1 MLSGTVLVPGITTV
15 ASAVFAPLV
24 KQLDLIGAAGF
35 TPLDIPSVNPT
46 KPLLPNAFE
55 ADVAAIRAALAD
67 AIESKGL
74 DVVLLGHS
82 YGAAPCLTAAEG
94 LWKTIREK
102 QGKKGGVVKVAVIA
116 GPFVL
121 TGESVG
127 GLRVDYE
134 KQFGVIEGPEPDFEQ
149 TERVRVHNNEPFSL
163 NEN

>member
-15 ASAVFAPLV
+15 ASDAFVPLV

-74 DVVLLGHS
+74 DIVLLGHS

-102 QGKKGGVVKVAVIA
+102 QGKKGGVVKIAVIA
-116 GPFVL
+116 GPLVL
-121 TGESVG
+121 AGESVG
-127 GLRVDYE
+127 GLRADYE

-149 TERVRVHNNEPFSL
+149 TERVRVHNNWLFFV

>member
-1 MLSGTVLVPGITTV
+1 MLSGTVLASGITTA

-24 KQLDLIGAAGF
+24 KQLDLTGAAGF

-46 KPLLPNAFE
+46 KPLLPNASE

-94 LWKTIREK
+94 LWKTIQER
-102 QGKKGGVVKVAVIA
+102 QGKKSCRDSRAVCSS
-116 GPFVL
+116 GRKRWRTPD
-121 TGESVG
+121 
-127 GLRVDYE
+127 GLREAMD
-134 KQFGVIEGPEPDFEQ
+134 
-149 TERVRVHNNEPFSL
+149 RSL
-163 NEN
+163 